1 MNPKGLH
8 YAVKYTLT
16 DT

>member
-8 YAVKYTLT
+8 YAVKDTLT